1 MSARDIEG
9 DNPLYLPQAKVYR
22 GSCAIGPAILVAD
35 AVPAETVIRMTI
47 EREGVMVYE
56 GETTVAQLKRT
67 PEELAGWLFA
77 ENEFPD
83 GALLLTGTGLVP
95 PGKFT
100 LSPGDVVSI
109 SIGGIGC
116 LVNPVEA

>member
-1 MSARDIEG
+1 
-9 DNPLYLPQAKVYR
+9 
-22 GSCAIGPAILVAD
+22 VAD
-35 AVPAETVIRMTI
+35 AVPAETPIRMTI

-116 LVNPVEA
+116 LENPVEA